1 MIKEYY
7 KDFPQA
13 KVAYEQIAISGCELT
28 TYGVSEIWRVL
39 NDHIQAAVTND
50 MTPKEALKEAQKQA
64 EEILEEYE

>member
-1 MIKEYY
+1 MRY
-7 KDFPQA
+7 KT
-13 KVAYEQIAISGCELT
+13 VRMRHT